1 MCIRRAKGKHENA
14 CFSLVEGSMFKLL
27 CWRMPH
33 VPKKLVMSQ
42 SNGSFWKKGKHERK
56 TTIDTTLH

>member
-14 CFSLVEGSMFKLL
+14 CFYLVEGSMFKLL

-33 VPKKLVMSQ
+33 VPKKMVMGQ
-42 SNGSFWKKGKHERK
+42 SNGSFWKKGKNER
-56 TTIDTTLH
+56 TAMRH